1 MPSAL
6 APRLPLRLDDTFGPY
21 GMITSYV
28 ELVKQ
33 NFKMLLLTV
42 PGERIMNPDFGVG
55 LKRYMFEMD
64 GSDLHAEIN
73 NRILT
78 QTKTY
83 MDFIQL
89 NKIDFTAPEN
99 NPDLFP
105 HQLNIQIHFTIV
117 PLGTSTSIQID
128 FDN

>member
-1 MPSAL
+1 MSSAL
-6 APRLPLRLDDTFGPY
+6 APRLPLRLDATFGPY

-55 LKRYMFEMD
+55 LKRYMFEMA
-64 GSDLHAEIN
+64 GPELHAEIN

-89 NKIDFTAPEN
+89 NKIDFTSPEN
-99 NPDLFP
+99 NPGLFP
-105 HQLNIQIHFTIV
+105 HQLNIQIHFTII
-117 PLGTSTSIQID
+117 PLGTSTTIQID

>member
-6 APRLPLRLDDTFGPY
+6 APRLPLRLDDTYGPY

-55 LKRYMFEMD
+55 LKRYLFEMP
-64 GSDLHAEIN
+64 GSDLHTEIN

-89 NKIDFTAPEN
+89 TAPEN

-105 HQLNIQIHFTIV
+105 HQLNIQIHFTII

>member
-1 MPSAL
+1 MSSAL
-6 APRLPLRLDDTFGPY
+6 APRLPLRLDATFGPY

-55 LKRYMFEMD
+55 LKRYMFEMA
-64 GSDLHAEIN
+64 GPELHAEVN

-89 NKIDFTAPEN
+89 NKIDFTSPEN

-105 HQLNIQIHFTIV
+105 HQLNIQIHFTII
-117 PLGTSTSIQID
+117 PLGTSTTIQID